1 MERLNNFSRIK
12 TLSFFI
18 FLAFIIL
25 VTKLYSVQIIHGD
38 DFAEKADRQYTRP
51 NENLFD
57 RGSIFF
63 KDKNGILVSAATLK
77 SGYILA
83 IKPNL
88 IKEPEKVYEQLSKLV
103 EIKKEDYFAKV
114 DKKDDPYEEI
124 TEHLSQEVADRITKM
139 EFEGVNVYKERWRF
153 YPGNNLAS
161 NVVGFTAFQE
171 DELAGRYGIENYYE
185 NVLSRQGKNI
195 YTNFFAEIFSDI
207 GDTLSSDG
215 QKRKGDVITTIEP
228 IVQGFL
234 ERKLYEVNQ
243 KWSSRTTMG
252 AIINPKTGAIYA
264 MAVYP
269 SFDLNSFS
277 DQKEA
282 SIFSNPMIENV
293 FEMGSIIKPLT
304 MSAGL
309 DAGVVNSDTK
319 YDDEGFLI
327 LDKAKISNYDGKG
340 RGVVNMQE
348 VLNQSLN
355 TGVSFVVSKLGNKR
369 FADYMKSFGIG
380 EETGIDLPNESVGII
395 DNLDSPRDLE
405 YATASFGQGIA
416 ISPIATIRAMS
427 ILANGGTLITP
438 HVVEKVQY
446 ESGLSKTIRG
456 ETETRVLKKET
467 SDEITRMLV
476 EVVDKALL
484 GGTVKM
490 DKYNIAAKTGTA
502 QIPDPVNGGYYED
515 RYLHSFFGYFPA
527 YNPQFLIFLMTIE
540 PKEVGF
546 ASHTLTQ
553 PFIDTTKFLINY
565 YEIAPDR

>member
-252 AIINPKTGAIYA
+252 AIINPKTGSIYA
-264 MAVYP
+264 MAIYP
-269 SFDLNSFS
+269 SFDLNLFS

-309 DAGVVNSDTK
+309 DAGVLNSDTK
-319 YDDEGFLI
+319 YDDKGFLV

-565 YEIAPDR
+565 YEVPPDR

>member
-38 DFAEKADRQYTRP
+38 DFSEKADRQYTRP

-88 IKEPEKVYEQLSKLV
+88 IKDPEKVYEELSKLL
-103 EIKKEDYFAKV
+103 EINKEDYLARV
-114 DKKDDPYEEI
+114 NKKDDPYEEI
-124 TEHLSQEVADRITKM
+124 AQHLTQEVADRITKM
-139 EFEGVNVYKERWRF
+139 KLDGVNVYKERWRF
-153 YPGNNLAS
+153 YPGNSLAS
-161 NVVGFTAFQE
+161 NVVGFTAFQG

-195 YTNFFAEIFSDI
+195 YVNFFAEIFSDI

-215 QKRKGDVITTIEP
+215 QKRKGDVVTTIEP

-234 ERKLYEVNQ
+234 ERKLSEVNQ
-243 KWSSRTTMG
+243 KWSSRKTMG

-282 SIFSNPMIENV
+282 SIFSNPMVENV

-319 YDDEGFLI
+319 YNDKGFLI

-427 ILANGGTLITP
+427 ILANGGMLITP

-456 ETETRVLKKET
+456 ETEKRVLKKET

-484 GGTVKM
+484 GGTVKL
-490 DKYNIAAKTGTA
+490 DKYSIAAKTGTA
-502 QIPDPVNGGYYED
+502 QIPDPVNGGYYND

-565 YEIAPDR
+565 YEIPPDR